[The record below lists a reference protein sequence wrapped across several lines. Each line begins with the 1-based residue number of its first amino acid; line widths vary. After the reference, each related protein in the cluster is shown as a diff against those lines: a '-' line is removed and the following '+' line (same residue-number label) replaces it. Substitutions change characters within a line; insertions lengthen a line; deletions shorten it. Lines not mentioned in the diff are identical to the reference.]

1 MAMDKLELLMQSRGA
16 WQLLLTRAD
25 GEKHMVRFAP
35 SECEVAIS
43 KLCDWTNQGLVPEKT
58 AKRIAQQLRQS
69 VKQKAIGVI
78 EDIDHKG
85 TVEFKKPKPLWLE
98 ALGHVMSPRAVFL
111 SALDGLL
118 ALCTVTGAVVLIESI
133 RVSVTHLL
141 TRT

>member
-1 MAMDKLELLMQSRGA
+1 MPLDKLELVMQSHGK
-16 WQLLLTRAD
+16 WQLLLTEAS

-35 SECEVAIS
+35 SECEVAVS

-58 AKRIAQQLRQS
+58 AERIVQQLRQAA
-69 VKQKAIGVI
+69 KQKAMGVI

-98 ALGHVMSPRAVFL
+98 ALGHVMSPRAVLL

-118 ALCTVTGAVVLIESI
+118 AVCIITGAVVLIESI

-141 TRT
+141 SRT